1 MCENPAA
8 FLLVP
13 DCFKTQEMCIKAV
26 EVDPWQQKDVPD
38 HFKTKNMC
46 DDVAWGDPFSLGFVL
61 DWFVTQEQ
69 VNYDMIMMIIMMIT
83 NLLNGTMVIKSA
95 RPGKRK

>member
-8 FLLVP
+8 FFLVP
-13 DCFKTQEMCIKAV
+13 HCFNTQEMCIKAV
-26 EVDPWQQKDVPD
+26 EVDPWQQNDVPD

-46 DDVAWGDPFSLGFVL
+46 DDVAWGDPFSLGFIL

-69 VNYDMIMMIIMMIT
+69 VKLWHDYDDYYDDYKLVEWCDGYQKRNT
-83 NLLNGTMVIKSA
+83 
-95 RPGKRK
+95 GKQR